1 MCSALYVVFLNNK
14 KVYLLYENLDQLSN
28 INMVLALVLLLL
40 IDIFQLIVL
49 LKSDFNYCNIFALC

>member
-1 MCSALYVVFLNNK
+1 MCTALYVVFLNNK

-40 IDIFQLIVL
+40 IDIFQLIVF

>member
-1 MCSALYVVFLNNK
+1 MCTALYVVFLNNK
-14 KVYLLYENLDQLSN
+14 NVYLLYENLDQLSN

-49 LKSDFNYCNIFALC
+49 LKSDFNYCNSFAVS